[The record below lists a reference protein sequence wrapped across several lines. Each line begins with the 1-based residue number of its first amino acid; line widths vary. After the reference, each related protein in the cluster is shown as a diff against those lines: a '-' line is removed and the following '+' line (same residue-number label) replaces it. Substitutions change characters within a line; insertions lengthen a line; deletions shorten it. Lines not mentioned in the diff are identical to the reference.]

1 MSIALVAIGVI
12 DSYVMYHMLCI
23 ISMHPKSDTYPAH
36 TIVRYDVGE
45 SRAAKLPD
53 SPHKQYHEL
62 ARNII
67 HNSSPRTITSDGPS
81 ICTVSYAPESR
92 CDGSI
97 NVDRFPMY
105 DQFVRSRLVAS
116 FSRWKPSVF
125 HVFGSGCGWSGP
137 TAWNSDAFC

>member
-1 MSIALVAIGVI
+1 MSDVDAFQAKKKRDQTEKAI
-12 DSYVMYHMLCI
+12 I
-23 ISMHPKSDTYPAH
+23 I
-36 TIVRYDVGE
+36 
-45 SRAAKLPD
+45 L
-53 SPHKQYHEL
+53 Q
-62 ARNII
+62 NI

-116 FSRWKPSVF
+116 FSRWKPSVLK
-125 HVFGSGCGWSGP
+125 
-137 TAWNSDAFC
+137 